1 MFFLSGSW
9 IEPAG
14 EKGTAA
20 ILLLV
25 PGGLSDP
32 VEGEA
37 CIRSDL
43 DGSCLC
49 LSDCLLNRLHQV
61 LSIVDQHLSSLLERQ
76 SSNEYTE

>member
-1 MFFLSGSW
+1 M
-9 IEPAG
+9 
-14 EKGTAA
+14 A

-25 PGGLSDP
+25 PGGLSNP

-49 LSDCLLNRLHQV
+49 LSDRLLNRLHQV

-76 SSNEYTE
+76 LRKENTE